1 MDSGITNQ
9 ETGRM
14 RELVV
19 EVFVVFYVPM
29 DDWIAGMHIVFF
41 FSQNHVVSSVTSVE
55 NPDL

>member
-14 RELVV
+14 RELGV

-41 FSQNHVVSSVTSVE
+41 FYPSN
-55 NPDL
+55 NFYLF